1 MPGRLARPVWFFSRM
16 FNSYQL
22 NYSAVEKEALALI
35 WAVKHIG
42 LRWVRSSS
50 IQTITH
56 DLSVF
61 YAVSKQ
67 ETHTL
72 FFFFFLE
79 GFARDIWLM
88 KGTENVMA
96 DALSRAP
103 ADEPHFLFLPVALP
117 FSTILGLV
125 SESGNTHIE
134 EK

>member
-1 MPGRLARPVWFFSRM
+1 MPGRLARPVWFFSRK

-22 NYSAVEKEALALI
+22 TYSAVERKALALI

-56 DLSVF
+56 DLSAF

-67 ETHTL
+67 ETHTPFFVL
-72 FFFFFLE
+72 FCFLE

-88 KGTENVMA
+88 KGTENIMT

-103 ADEPHFLFLPVALP
+103 AD
-117 FSTILGLV
+117 
-125 SESGNTHIE
+125 
-134 EK
+134 